1 MVACFSLTRGGLLL
15 AWLALPG
22 SLLGDLVFRCPS
34 CTAERLAACPKVMA
48 VCGEIVREP
57 GCGCCPVCARLQ
69 GEPCGVYTPRCC
81 TGQRCYPTAEAEL
94 PLQQLIQGLGRCGPR
109 QEEEAAPAGPPPEG
123 QDANGEWT
131 WREAVVGTTTTRFVW
146 LHNAAETSLSQ
157 ERSGF
162 KSLKSSPDEVHGT
175 EGSPVRPPAID
186 PWSRTKVSAVIK
198 HKNDL
203 DSRMK
208 NTQSDDAR
216 PPLLSQSSC
225 EQELNR
231 VLEEISRM
239 TLQENLY
246 ELRFPNCD
254 RNGLYNLKQCNMSTH
269 GQRGECWCVDPMTGT
284 QLPAT
289 PRVRGDPNC
298 NLLQEDPGA
307 VPTAAAMR

>member
-1 MVACFSLTRGGLLL
+1 MVACFFLTRGGLLL

-34 CTAERLAACPKVMA
+34 CTAEQLAACPKVMA

-109 QEEEAAPAGPPPEG
+109 QEEEAAPADPPPKGYPCSPSVKREG
-123 QDANGEWT
+123 
-131 WREAVVGTTTTRFVW
+131 
-146 LHNAAETSLSQ
+146 
-157 ERSGF
+157 
-162 KSLKSSPDEVHGT
+162 
-175 EGSPVRPPAID
+175 
-186 PWSRTKVSAVIK
+186 
-198 HKNDL
+198 
-203 DSRMK
+203 
-208 NTQSDDAR
+208 
-216 PPLLSQSSC
+216 PLLNKQLQACFQFNHLINNITKKPVPSC

-298 NLLQEDPGA
+298 NLLQEDPGT

>member
-1 MVACFSLTRGGLLL
+1 PVQEGRPRGLSSGGLETGSGVWIMMVACFFLTRGGLLL

-34 CTAERLAACPKVMA
+34 CTAEQLAACPKVMA

-109 QEEEAAPAGPPPEG
+109 QEEEAAPADPPPKG
-123 QDANGEWT
+123 Q
-131 WREAVVGTTTTRFVW
+131 
-146 LHNAAETSLSQ
+146 
-157 ERSGF
+157 
-162 KSLKSSPDEVHGT
+162 EVHGT
-175 EGSPVRPPAID
+175 EGSPVRPPAIE

-216 PPLLSQSSC
+216 PPLLSQ
-225 EQELNR
+225 QELNR

-298 NLLQEDPGA
+298 NLLQEDPGT

>member
-1 MVACFSLTRGGLLL
+1 MVACFSLTRGVLLL

-22 SLLGDLVFRCPS
+22 SLLGGLVFRCPS
-34 CTAERLAACPKVMA
+34 CTAERLAACPKVWP

-109 QEEEAAPAGPPPEG
+109 QEEEAAPADPPPQG
-123 QDANGEWT
+123 AGCQRSRAMGDLDTACDDKT
-131 WREAVVGTTTTRFVW
+131 GT
-146 LHNAAETSLSQ
+146 
-157 ERSGF
+157 
-162 KSLKSSPDEVHGT
+162 LKTPKDEVHGT
-175 EGSPVRPPAID
+175 EGSPVRPAAIEP

-298 NLLQEDPGA
+298 NLLHEDPGA